1 MHGREVYI
9 PARHGGIMIDYAMRR
24 LPDEVNKLI
33 SQRGDNLNKVTPA

>member
-9 PARHGGIMIDYAMRR
+9 PARHGIMIDYAMWR

-33 SQRGDNLNKVTPA
+33 SQRGDNLNMVTSA